1 MHAEPGRLAGASFR
15 RAMFAVARYCLRQ
28 AAGAAGR
35 SRVGKAAGRSDVAYN
50 LTSGLH
56 DRVIAGNAGR
66 ELLTLNG

>member
-1 MHAEPGRLAGASFR
+1 
-15 RAMFAVARYCLRQ
+15 MFAVARYCLRQ